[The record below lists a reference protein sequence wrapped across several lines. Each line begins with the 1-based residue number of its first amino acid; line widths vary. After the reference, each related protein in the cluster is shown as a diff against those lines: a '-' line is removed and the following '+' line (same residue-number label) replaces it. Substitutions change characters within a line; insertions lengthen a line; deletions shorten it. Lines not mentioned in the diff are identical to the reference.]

1 MMRIVYEKG
10 IVDILVLEKSAY
22 RLAEHITVDF
32 SFSDCQILCDISP
45 SLNSEWS
52 IEQCVESFKKEVL
65 DYQLRA
71 KLQAKTEIIRNL
83 ILATAFSK
91 TELV

>member
-1 MMRIVYEKG
+1 MRLSYDKAM
-10 IVDILVLEKSAY
+10 VDILVLEKSAY
-22 RLAEHITVDF
+22 RLAQHITVDF
-32 SFSDCQILCDISP
+32 SFSDDQIVCDISP
-45 SLNSEWS
+45 SLSSDWS
-52 IEQCVESFKKEVL
+52 IEQCVESFKKEAL

-71 KLQAKTEIIRNL
+71 KLQAKTENIRNL